1 MEDFILCAFT
11 DQRIEFCTCGRH
23 PAQPGVALHSTTPR
37 QRRGDRTLGV
47 VAYDDGEWTIHRLEC
62 HHFTEP
68 HSGRG
73 LHRLTVD
80 FEAPPPHEVRHEG
93 RTKRRIHICMACNP
107 ASEADL
113 RNWLLH
119 RPQTE

>member
-11 DQRIEFCTCGRH
+11 DQRIEFSPAAESPSQAWRCT
-23 PAQPGVALHSTTPR
+23 PLPR

-113 RNWLLH
+113 RKWLLH